1 MKKMLC
7 LPIFLCCIA
16 ASVAFA
22 QVPAPDPDTV
32 PPIKEGDPALRQL
45 PPRDDYADDRQ
56 RIVPEELPDP
66 VKQTLESSAQYTD
79 WQKAV
84 IYRDKKK
91 EEYIVE
97 FTERGKTTAY
107 RFDKDGRPM
116 PEQK

>member
-1 MKKMLC
+1 MKKIIW
-7 LPIFLCCIA
+7 LPIVLSLMAVSA
-16 ASVAFA
+16 ALA
-22 QVPAPDPDTV
+22 QIPTPDPDTV

-66 VKQTLESSAQYTD
+66 VKQTLESSAEYAG

-91 EEYIVE
+91 EDYIVE
-97 FTERGKTTAY
+97 FTERGKTTSY
-107 RFDKDGRPM
+107 RFDKEGRPVT
-116 PEQK
+116 EQK